1 VEDVYSSFDLSTSQW
16 AFTGDVDNPT
26 LAEKIKIEEVDIE
39 QVFGEFAP
47 NSVPT
52 FSSHLY

>member
-1 VEDVYSSFDLSTSQW
+1 MEDVYSSFDLSTSQW

-26 LAEKIKIEEVDIE
+26 LAEKIKIEGVDIE